1 MSKDEYI
8 MKKVL
13 FITTISG
20 FLQQF
25 EMNDVSILQEMG
37 YELHYASNFYNP
49 VYEVNKEKLR
59 KNGIVLHQI
68 GIQKS
73 PARIKENFKALLT
86 VRKLVKKEGIEVIHC
101 HNPMGGVLGR
111 LATLGIHRKVIV
123 IYTAHGFHFYKGAP
137 LKNWLLYFT
146 AERLLAGRTDRL
158 ITINKEDY
166 ARACKFR
173 LRREGQVE
181 RIPGV
186 GVNTAK
192 FAPIEGR
199 REEVRRELGIPEDVF
214 YILSV
219 GELND
224 NKNHKVIMQAIAK
237 IHNSKIYYGICG
249 RGPMEAELKDIADE
263 LGIMEQVRLYGF
275 RNDIP
280 RMLAAAD
287 CFAFPSKREGLGIA
301 AIEALAAGI
310 PLITSDCRG
319 TREYMNHGV
328 NGYVCKKGTADEF
341 AIAICNMREQVEK
354 RKEMA
359 KECLEIAERFD
370 ISVTDKI
377 MRKLY
382 KNLPI

>member
-1 MSKDEYI
+1 

-13 FITTISG
+13 FLTTISG

-25 EMNDVSILQEMG
+25 EMNDVNILQEMG
-37 YELHYASNFYNP
+37 YEVHYASNFYNP
-49 VYEVNKEKLR
+49 VYEVNKTELR
-59 KNGIVLHQI
+59 KKGIVLHQV

-73 PARIKENFKALLT
+73 PVRLKANLKALFT
-86 VRKLVKKEGIEVIHC
+86 VRTLIKKEKIDVVHC
-101 HNPMGGVLGR
+101 HNPMGGVIGR
-111 LATLGIHRKVIV
+111 FATFGIHRRVIV

-137 LKNWLLYFT
+137 LRNWLLYFT

-166 ARACKFR
+166 ARACKFH
-173 LRREGQVE
+173 LRRGGQVE

-192 FAPIEGR
+192 FAPVVGR
-199 REEVRRELGIPEDVF
+199 REEVRRELGIPEDAF
-214 YILSV
+214 YVLSV

-224 NKNHKVIMQAIAK
+224 NKNHKVIMQAIAN
-237 IHNSKIYYGICG
+237 IHNPNIYYGICG

-263 LGIMEQVRLYGF
+263 LGIAEQVRLYGF

-280 RMLAAAD
+280 RMLSAAD

-319 TREYMNHGV
+319 TREYMKHGV
-328 NGYVCKKGTADEF
+328 NGYVCKRGTADEY
-341 AIAICNMREQVEK
+341 AVAICNMREQIEK
-354 RKEMA
+354 RKEMSE
-359 KECLEIAERFD
+359 ECLKTAEKFD
-370 ISVTDKI
+370 ISATDKI

-382 KNLPI
+382 KSLPL

>member
-1 MSKDEYI
+1 MRTGRI
-8 MKKVL
+8 KKVL
-13 FITTISG
+13 FLTTISG

-25 EMNDVSILQEMG
+25 EMNDVNILQEMG
-37 YELHYASNFYNP
+37 YEVHYASNFYNP
-49 VYEVNKEKLR
+49 VYEVNKTELR
-59 KNGIVLHQI
+59 KKGIVLHQV

-73 PARIKENFKALLT
+73 PVRLKANLKALFT
-86 VRKLVKKEGIEVIHC
+86 VRTLIKKEKIDVVHC
-101 HNPMGGVLGR
+101 HNPMGGVIGR
-111 LATLGIHRKVIV
+111 FATFGIHRRVIV

-137 LKNWLLYFT
+137 LRNWLLYFT

-166 ARACKFR
+166 ARACKFH
-173 LRREGQVE
+173 LRRGGQVE

-192 FAPIEGR
+192 FAPVVGR
-199 REEVRRELGIPEDVF
+199 REEVRRELGIPEDAF
-214 YILSV
+214 YVLSV

-224 NKNHKVIMQAIAK
+224 NKNHKVIMQAIAN
-237 IHNSKIYYGICG
+237 IHNPNIYYGICG

-263 LGIMEQVRLYGF
+263 LGIAEQVRLYGF

-280 RMLAAAD
+280 RMLSAAD

-319 TREYMNHGV
+319 TREYMKHGV
-328 NGYVCKKGTADEF
+328 NGYVCKRGTADEY
-341 AIAICNMREQVEK
+341 AVAICNMREQIEK
-354 RKEMA
+354 RKEMSE
-359 KECLEIAERFD
+359 ECLKTAEKFD
-370 ISVTDKI
+370 ISATDKI

-382 KNLPI
+382 KSLPL